1 MAEQN
6 YSTVEKELLAI
17 VEACRHFRPYV
28 YGRKFTIVTDHT
40 PLTWL
45 WSLKTPNSR
54 LIRWKIKLEE
64 YDFEIKYKKGK
75 ENSVADALRRL
86 EINTHEK
93 DDSLSMIAQ
102 APDVASHA
110 AEEVDEVVDDDII
123 TVQSSPYLLQRK
135 TYMLLITA

>member
-1 MAEQN
+1 M
-6 YSTVEKELLAI
+6 LAI

-28 YGRKFTIVTDHT
+28 HGRKFTIETDHK

-54 LIRWKIKLEE
+54 LIRWRIKLDE

-75 ENSVADALRRL
+75 ENSVADALSRL

-93 DDSLSMIAQ
+93 DNSLSMIA
-102 APDVASHA
+102 
-110 AEEVDEVVDDDII
+110 
-123 TVQSSPYLLQRK
+123 
-135 TYMLLITA
+135 